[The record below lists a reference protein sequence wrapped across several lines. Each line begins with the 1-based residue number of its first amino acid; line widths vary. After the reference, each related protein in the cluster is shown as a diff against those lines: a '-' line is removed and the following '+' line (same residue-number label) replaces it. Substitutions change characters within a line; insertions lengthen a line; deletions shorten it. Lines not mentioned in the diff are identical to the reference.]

1 MEKGGSLRVCITGI
15 NKVRRSY
22 TPQLIRLVLTKTD
35 ISVKMIGQFQSLFL
49 QLACVLTVFGVLS
62 SARTHLQVIV
72 NHAPRSYTPYRDN
85 TVSYKV
91 FTEERTWKEAEQK
104 CIEDGARLAI
114 IDTYDKVR
122 FVGDIKPFVCH
133 LWVGIRRSGPSDA
146 WTKAHNGAPVPNVPW
161 APTQPNGTQNCSTI
175 QGCNLGLGDE
185 DCAARLGFVCEKPIS
200 GQEETFSL
208 SASMSLK
215 QVCQLIASPSIPKKK
230 AIASLPDGYA
240 PILDSSVAYKVY
252 KKEVTWVEAKE
263 LCEREGAS
271 LAVADNQKIYEYL
284 MTKSSL
290 KIHVG
295 IYSKF
300 DEWINIRDGSTVSN
314 IPWKSGEPGKSQGC
328 VRIEHVK
335 GVLETIDCRVSSTHY
350 ACELPIPEKDPAT
363 NSVKPT

>member
-1 MEKGGSLRVCITGI
+1 MEEGGSLMVRITGI

-72 NHAPRSYTPYRDN
+72 NQAPRSYTPYRDN

-91 FTEERTWKEAEQK
+91 FTEERTWEEAEQK

-122 FVGDIKPFVCH
+122 FVGDIKPFVCY
-133 LWVGIRRSGPSDA
+133 LWVGIKRSGPSDA

-161 APTQPNGTQNCSTI
+161 APTQPNGIQNCSTI

-185 DCAARLGFVCEKPIS
+185 DCAARVGFVCEKPIS
-200 GQEETFSL
+200 GQEGTFSL
-208 SASMSLK
+208 SPSMSLK

-240 PILDSSVAYKVY
+240 PILNSSVAYKVY
-252 KKEVTWVEAKE
+252 NKAVTWVEAKG

-284 MTKSSL
+284 LNDNTVT
-290 KIHVG
+290 IHVG

-300 DEWINIRDGSTVSN
+300 DEWISIRDESTVSN
-314 IPWKSGEPGKSQGC
+314 IPWGSGQPDNTHGC
-328 VRIEHVK
+328 VRIGTYDGSLGTV
-335 GVLETIDCRVSSTHY
+335 DCLGSKSYY

>member
-1 MEKGGSLRVCITGI
+1 MEEGGSLIVRITGI

-35 ISVKMIGQFQSLFL
+35 ISMKMIGQFQSLFL

-62 SARTHLQVIV
+62 SAETDLKLIV
-72 NHAPRSYTPYRDN
+72 NQAPRSYTPYRDN

-161 APTQPNGTQNCSTI
+161 APTQPNGIQNCSTI

-185 DCAARLGFVCEKPIS
+185 DCAARVGFVCEKPIS
-200 GQEETFSL
+200 GQEGTFSL
-208 SASMSLK
+208 SPSMSLE

-240 PILDSSVAYKVY
+240 PILNSSVAYKVY
-252 KKEVTWVEAKE
+252 EKAVTWMEAKG

-271 LAVADNQKIYEYL
+271 LAVADNQKIYAKLIEI
-284 MTKSSL
+284 SFFVV
-290 KIHVG
+290 HVG
-295 IYSKF
+295 IYY
-300 DEWINIRDGSTVSN
+300 
-314 IPWKSGEPGKSQGC
+314 KSGEWISI
-328 VRIEHVK
+328 R
-335 GVLETIDCRVSSTHY
+335 DAS
-350 ACELPIPEKDPAT
+350 
-363 NSVKPT
+363 